1 MTTRLSDYQT
11 KSLYD
16 LTFDQLQSLLAD
28 WGQPSFRAKQIWD
41 WLYVHLVDTCDA
53 MTNLPRSLRERLA
66 AELSLG
72 RLTPKIDLLSSDGWT
87 RKLLF
92 TLPDGAQI
100 ETVLMDYDTRETVC
114 VSTQAGCA
122 MGCTFCATG
131 QGGFQR
137 NLTSGEIVEQVL
149 FFERELRKSGEREA
163 RGGEQGAK
171 QDQSPNYQLPNY
183 QLSNRPIAQ
192 STNHQ
197 LPSHQLTNLVL
208 MGMGEPFANYNAL
221 MDALRRL
228 SDPAGYN
235 FGARRITVSTV
246 GLVPMIERFTQEKS
260 QVNLAVSLHAATNE
274 LRESMLPINR
284 RYPLGVLIPACRAY
298 TEHTHRRISFEWAL
312 IESVND
318 TPEQARLLTQLIAGM
333 LCHVNLIPLNPT
345 QGYAGAASTRERI
358 AAFRAV
364 LAQQHIPNTLRIR
377 RGIDIHAGCGQLKQS
392 ANSDFG
398 MRKAE

>member
-1 MTTRLSDYQT
+1 MATRLQDYKT

-16 LTFDQLQSLLAD
+16 LSYEQLQALLAD
-28 WGQPSFRAKQIWD
+28 WGEPAYRAKQIWE
-41 WLYVHLVDTCDA
+41 WLYVRLADSHDA
-53 MTNLPRSLRERLA
+53 MTNLPGSLRERLA
-66 AELSLG
+66 AEFSLG

-87 RKLLF
+87 RKILF
-92 TLPDGAQI
+92 TLPDGVQI

-149 FFERELRKSGEREA
+149 YFDRLLRNSEREEAKGNPTPLRYGGASRGQDAGAREPTSNLKSPT
-163 RGGEQGAK
+163 
-171 QDQSPNYQLPNY
+171 SNFQL
-183 QLSNRPIAQ
+183 
-192 STNHQ
+192 TN
-197 LPSHQLTNLVL
+197 HQLTNLVL

-221 MDALRRL
+221 MHALHRL
-228 SDPAGYN
+228 SDPSGYN

-274 LRESMLPINR
+274 LRASMLPINK
-284 RYPLGVLIPACRAY
+284 RYPLEVLIPACQAY
-298 TEHTHRRISFEWAL
+298 TEYTRRRISFEWAL
-312 IESVND
+312 IENVND
-318 TPEQARLLTQLIAGM
+318 TPEQARLLAQLIKGI

-345 QGYAGAASTRERI
+345 RGYTGAASPRERI

-364 LAQQHIPNTLRIR
+364 LNQYHVPNSLRIR
-377 RGIDIHAGCGQLKQS
+377 RGIDINAGCGQLKQS
-392 ANSDFG
+392 LISSL
-398 MRKAE
+398 